1 MTRENLEIGQ
11 KLDYAD
17 YPELFGKELTFAQ
30 LAQEPS
36 SSLLLI
42 WRAARVRSSMQD
54 VKGATVCR
62 IERVED
68 DADGDPEWATVYLDL
83 GGKKSI
89 DFDCNDFDEPRDVPD
104 DERERAWN
112 WYDRIWRVAA
122 PTLAETAGAAPEIQE
137 AEIVPQEAA
146 PLAGTPAAE
155 ALALH
160 SRILANISVMAQSM
174 TQMCRDLREMRD
186 SQLYRQMGYSSFEAY
201 TEKEIGIKRRQAYT
215 YVQIAERLP
224 EDFIEQSAQ
233 LGVQKLALL
242 ASATEEQRELII
254 RDTDISETTV
264 RELKEK
270 LRGLKIQPAKAEP
283 EQEQLP
289 GQMTFVPEDSTET
302 HTETGTGTSTGID
315 TETDTGTDTDT
326 DTGTS
331 TDTQTAQKQPFHAE
345 KSVESIDS
353 VEEEFQHYLKAVEN
367 ALDDICIFLENS
379 GKGTKEMNQKL
390 WRMLIDYAG
399 SLES

>member
-1 MTRENLEIGQ
+1 MTREDLEIGQ
-11 KLDYAD
+11 KFDYAD
-17 YPELFGKELTFAQ
+17 YPELFGSELTFAQ
-30 LAQEPS
+30 LAREPS

-42 WRAARVRSSMQD
+42 WRAARVRSSVQD

-160 SRILANISVMAQSM
+160 SRILANISVMAQSL

-270 LRGLKIQPAKAEP
+270 LRGLKIQPAEAEP
-283 EQEQLP
+283 EQLDS
-289 GQMTFVPEDSTET
+289 QMTFVPEDSTEI
-302 HTETGTGTSTGID
+302 HTETDTGTSTWID
-315 TETDTGTDTDT
+315 TETDTET
-326 DTGTS
+326 DTGAN
-331 TDTQTAQKQPFHAE
+331 TDTQTAQKQSIHAE
-345 KSVESIDS
+345 KSIESVDS

-367 ALDDICIFLENS
+367 ALDDICIFLSDS
-379 GKGTKEMNQKL
+379 GKGTEEMNQKL
-390 WRMLIDYAG
+390 WHMLVDYAG